1 MSSTPTAKPRR
12 AEPARR
18 FGATLALGLSLGLAG
33 CASGVPEALRHGTG
47 VSTTPVEVQRAP
59 QAHLGERVR
68 WGGTI
73 LAVHNHP
80 RNTTIEL
87 LARALDSSGEPD
99 PEAPG
104 EGRFLAE
111 FPGFVDPADYPEERT
126 LTVVGILLPTRTRA
140 VGDYPYRYP
149 VVAVEHSHLWPE
161 PVPAPRYPPGVYAPY
176 PWYGPY
182 GPWRGP
188 WYGPW

>member
-1 MSSTPTAKPRR
+1 MNSTPTAKPRR
-12 AEPARR
+12 AEPAHRL
-18 FGATLALGLSLGLAG
+18 GAILALGLPLWLAG
-33 CASGVPEALRHGTG
+33 CASGVPEAIRHATG
-47 VSTTPVEVQRAP
+47 VATTPAAAQQAP
-59 QAHLGERVR
+59 MAHLGERVR

-73 LAVHNHP
+73 LAVHNHAEH
-80 RNTTIEL
+80 TTIEL

-111 FPGFVDPADYPEERT
+111 FPGFVDPAGYPEERT
-126 LTVVGILLPTRTRA
+126 LTVVGILLPPRTRA

-161 PVPAPRYPPGVYAPY
+161 PVPAPRYPAGVYAPY
-176 PWYGPY
+176 PWY